1 MIGREAA
8 NIDCYSTLL
17 DPNGDPRSTAIE
29 AVLTVLNY

>member
-17 DPNGDPRSTAIE
+17 DPNGDQTHD
-29 AVLTVLNY
+29 LLQLKQF